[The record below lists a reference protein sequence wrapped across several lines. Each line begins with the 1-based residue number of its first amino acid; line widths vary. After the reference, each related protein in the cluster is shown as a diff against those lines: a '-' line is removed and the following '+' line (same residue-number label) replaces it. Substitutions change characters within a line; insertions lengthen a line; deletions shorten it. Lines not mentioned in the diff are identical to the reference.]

1 MWTRKKLKDRA
12 KFALRQNYWKIV
24 LVALMAG
31 LLVGS
36 GGAYSGYG
44 RSHRESKDRSE
55 KVYQETSDMGV
66 RVETGLE
73 EEDSA
78 EDMQSHIEELNRTV
92 DENWPFIIVVVIAMI
107 VIILLAIILVVIL
120 DAFILN
126 PFEVGA
132 KRFFSHSIVQKAEVK
147 EIAYG
152 YDHSYQ
158 NVAKI
163 MFLKDLYTV
172 LWTLLFIIPGIVKS
186 YEYQMIPYLL
196 GEHPEMSTEEAFA
209 TSRELMH
216 GNKWKAFVLD
226 LSFLGWGILS
236 VLTIG
241 ILAIFYV
248 MPYIYLTKAAL
259 YRELMGYDRVVPAQY
274 QEQRTLDMDHGN
286 ISM

>member
-1 MWTRKKLKDRA
+1 MWTRKKLKNRA

-31 LLVGS
+31 LLIGG

-44 RSHRESKDRSE
+44 QNHGKSQSQSE
-55 KVYQETSDMGV
+55 RVIHETSS
-66 RVETGLE
+66 REGLWDDLE
-73 EEDSA
+73 
-78 EDMQSHIEELNRTV
+78 V
-92 DENWPFIIVVVIAMI
+92 DENWPLIICILIAVI
-107 VIILLAIILVVIL
+107 VIILVALAVAVVL

-147 EIAYG
+147 EIAYA
-152 YDHSYQ
+152 YDHSYK

-209 TSRELMH
+209 TSRELMR

-226 LSFLGWGILS
+226 LSFLGWVILS
-236 VLTIG
+236 VLTMG

-248 MPYIYLTKAAL
+248 MPYVYLTKAAL
-259 YRELMGYDRVVPAQY
+259 YRELMGYDRVIPVQY
-274 QEQRTLDMDHGN
+274 QEQQNIDMGQGN
-286 ISM
+286 VSL